1 MRQTYYIS
9 DGDSGLFRA
18 VSCFS
23 LCKSSSDRFRRHPH
37 LSTPTY
43 ILPTWQGDARTWC
56 GPKGCSGQELEQGV
70 MTRNWEKKVFSGIHG
85 FDGLVHSTSLPA
97 DIWTGV
103 QRSLWA
109 QLQNTSWLSVSGSS
123 GRSPQ
128 LSDSRARCFWNLVW
142 FCSALLLVFFF
153 FQVFFMF
160 KPANFLFIL
169 KKTCTCYVCVCSM
182 SPLRKEMEPHSSCKC
197 FYCEAKY
204 PNI

>member
-153 FQVFFMF
+153 FSRCFLCLNQPIFFLSWRRHALAM
-160 KPANFLFIL
+160 
-169 KKTCTCYVCVCSM
+169 CVCAQC
-182 SPLRKEMEPHSSCKC
+182 LH
-197 FYCEAKY
+197 
-204 PNI
+204 